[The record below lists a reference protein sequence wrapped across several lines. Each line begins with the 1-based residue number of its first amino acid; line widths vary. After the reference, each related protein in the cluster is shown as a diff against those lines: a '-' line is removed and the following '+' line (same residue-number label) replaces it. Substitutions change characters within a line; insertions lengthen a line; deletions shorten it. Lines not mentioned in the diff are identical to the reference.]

1 MKLKSEPMSDELA
14 KRVEY
19 ALKHWVEPSPKSDK
33 PHVETEPIFGIHIE
47 FCDGSKPMEWFNLN
61 LKQAA
66 KVLQEWSEEWILIPE
81 KDCKLNGT
89 MWNWHANV
97 RHSSKQ
103 KDKDNTETYS
113 EILDP
118 YYLNSEETEPCE

>member
-1 MKLKSEPMSDELA
+1 MKQKSEPMSDELFERA
-14 KRVEY
+14 KY
-19 ALKHWVEPSPKSDK
+19 AIEHWVQPSPGSKK
-33 PHVETEPIFGIHIE
+33 MHVETEPIFGIHIE

-66 KVLQEWSEEWILIPE
+66 GVLQEWSEEWILIPE
-81 KDCKLNGT
+81 NDCKLNGT

-97 RHSSKQ
+97 RHSAKQ
-103 KDKDNTETYS
+103 KDKDDTEPYS

>member
-1 MKLKSEPMSDELA
+1 MTE
-14 KRVEY
+14 
-19 ALKHWVEPSPKSDK
+19 HI
-33 PHVETEPIFGIHIE
+33 ETEPIFGIHIE

-81 KDCKLNGT
+81 KDCNLNGT

-97 RHSSKQ
+97 RHRRKEKEDES
-103 KDKDNTETYS
+103 ETYAD
-113 EILDP
+113 ILDP
-118 YYLNSEETEPCE
+118 YYNCEEETEPCE

>member
-1 MKLKSEPMSDELA
+1 MKQKSEPISDELA
-14 KRVEY
+14 KRVKY
-19 ALKHWVEPSPKSDK
+19 ALEHWAQPSPDQKQM
-33 PHVETEPIFGIHIE
+33 HVETEPIFGIHIE

-66 KVLQEWSEEWILIPE
+66 GVLQEWSEEWILIPE
-81 KDCKLNGT
+81 NDCKLNGS

-97 RHSSKQ
+97 RHSAKQ
-103 KDKDNTETYS
+103 KDKDDTETYS

>member
-1 MKLKSEPMSDELA
+1 MNKNDRL
-14 KRVEY
+14 
-19 ALKHWVEPSPKSDK
+19 
-33 PHVETEPIFGIHIE
+33 ETEPIFGIHIE

-66 KVLQEWSEEWILIPE
+66 GVLQEWSEEWILIPE
-81 KDCKLNGT
+81 KDSKLNGS

-97 RHSSKQ
+97 RHSAKQ
-103 KDKDNTETYS
+103 KDKDDTETYS